1 MTSVFD
7 IKNQQ
12 FLTELNDNQLKFT
25 SNTFSSPLFYYQ
37 ELAKRVWVGMKDLKW
52 MILDFG
58 PGTGKT
64 RTAVNMTLG
73 MLNQI
78 AAGLDAHIIY
88 VGPINVESNFMREIN
103 MFSELGELS
112 IFPTSNIEFITF
124 QKFVNQVFTSQSSAK
139 KNFQSYEEVIER
151 IALGEIEV
159 NQKTIHMLKKSVVVI
174 DEFQTLYRSD
184 GINSYGYTIR
194 YLTENNIIPKLILL
208 SGTMIN
214 TTVNEL
220 DYILYIVGE
229 TKNLSQNKLFETDGD
244 IVKIKDSSYKSII
257 RKFLMHTLCYQF
269 DKEHHSVENR
279 FQGEKMWSGS
289 KIKLYPAYVDK
300 EYESTDD
307 KSFDAVSKTFLSL
320 LYGNLKQN
328 SKLSHDSPIGKSLA
342 YHIEIEGEGINRY
355 VDFLTKFG
363 FHKRGTPIMANSI
376 CMVCGKK
383 YSEHN
388 KLLKHEFQP
397 VNFDVLSGELSQN
410 QRDAI
415 ISIFNDQHNDNGR
428 DIYLLLISRVGETS
442 ITLKG
447 VNYFYVLSYI
457 PSFSRLEQ
465 LLARTNRNNTHTRLP
480 KDMQYVNIY
489 LIVPTYKNSKE
500 MTPEIK
506 YMKKIEDNN
515 GEVERFMSDLRS
527 GNLIKE
533 VPYGKYV
540 PGNPFNP
547 FIDSDIKILEWFL
560 TIYYKYVSKIKFKT
574 IYETIKNNIRNF
586 REIRFDDFTQN
597 QVMSALINSGF
608 ETTSIDDFD
617 NADIINPNYEIVEDE
632 SVEIID
638 TVDIKPL
645 GIKNVDEFKEKI
657 DAIINGKKIYS
668 SDAQTVIS
676 NLIDETKAYTRFV
689 DEAFNNETLMKYLC
703 YLNYIPYFEDDDVNY
718 KKNHQELFCGLPADI
733 SFSEFYE
740 NADIKRLPDG
750 FVINNFVY
758 MKDGT
763 TKELVK
769 FDCGEHDIKGI
780 VQKNPSR
787 LPKFLIYRR
796 EERANEI
803 IEDKRKDNRG
813 RSCNTMNNSTLNEI
827 MKLFDNNL
835 DMLDKSIQCNCRYTY
850 KWFLDNDLLSRW

>member
-1 MTSVFD
+1 MASVFD

-12 FLTELNDNQLKFT
+12 FLTELNDNQLTFQ

-37 ELAKRVWVGMKDLKW
+37 ELAKRVWVGTKDLKW

-88 VGPINVESNFMREIN
+88 VGPMNVESNFMREIN
-103 MFSELGELS
+103 TFSELGELS
-112 IFPTSNIEFITF
+112 IFPKSNIEFITF
-124 QKFVNQVFTSQSSAK
+124 QRFVNQVFTSQSSAK
-139 KNFQSYEEVIER
+139 KNFQSYEEVTER
-151 IALGEIEV
+151 IASGEIEV
-159 NQKTIHMLKKSVVVI
+159 NQKTINMLKKSVVII

-184 GINSYGYTIR
+184 GINSYGYTLR
-194 YLTENNIIPKLILL
+194 YLTENNIVPKLILL

-229 TKNLSQNKLFETDGD
+229 TKELSQNKLFETYGD
-244 IVKIKDSSYKSII
+244 IVKIKNSAYKNII

-279 FQGEKMWSGS
+279 FQGKKMWKES
-289 KIKLYPAYVDK
+289 KIKLYPAYVDN
-300 EYESTDD
+300 EISEISDD
-307 KSFDAVSKTFLSL
+307 LSFETISKTFLSL
-320 LYGNLKQN
+320 LNEA
-328 SKLSHDSPIGKSLA
+328 LSTGVSYEGPVGKAVA
-342 YHIEIEGEGINRY
+342 YHIEIEGEGLNKY
-355 VDFLTKFG
+355 VDFLIKSG
-363 FHKRGTPIMANSI
+363 FHKRGTPIIANSI
-376 CMVCGKK
+376 CMICSKK
-383 YSEHN
+383 YSEHI
-388 KLLKHEFQP
+388 KSLKHEFQP

-415 ISIFNDQHNDNGR
+415 ISVFNDPNNDNGR
-428 DIYLLLISRVGETS
+428 DLYLLLISRVGETS

-480 KDMQYVNIY
+480 KDMQFVNIY
-489 LIVPTYKNSKE
+489 LIVPAYKDSKE
-500 MTPEIK
+500 MTPAVK

-515 GEVERFMSDLRS
+515 EEVEKFMSDLRS
-527 GNLIKE
+527 NNLIKE
-533 VPYGKYV
+533 IPYGKYI

-560 TIYYKYVSKIKFKT
+560 KEYYKYVSNISFNT
-574 IYETIKNNIRNF
+574 IYETITNNVRNF
-586 REIRFDDFTQN
+586 REIRFDNFTKY
-597 QVMSALINSGF
+597 QVMSALINIGF
-608 ETTSIDDFD
+608 ETSSMTDFN
-617 NADIINPNYEIVEDE
+617 NAIIINPNYEFIEDE
-632 SVEIID
+632 VVQIVD

-645 GIKNVDEFKEKI
+645 EIKNVDEFKEKI
-657 DAIINGKKIYS
+657 DAIIGSKKIFS
-668 SDAQTVIS
+668 VDAQTTIS

-689 DEAFNNETLMKYLC
+689 EEAFNNETLMKFLC
-703 YLNYIPYFEDDDVNY
+703 YLNYIPYFEDDDINY

-733 SFSEFYE
+733 SFAEFYE
-740 NADIKRLPDG
+740 NADIKQKPIG
-750 FVINNFVY
+750 IVINNFIY
-758 MKDGT
+758 MKDGS
-763 TKELVK
+763 TKELTR
-769 FDCGEHDIKGI
+769 FDCGDHEIKGI

-787 LPKFLIYRR
+787 LPKFLIYER

-827 MKLFDNNL
+827 MKTFNNEI
-835 DMLDKSIQCNCRYTY
+835 DISDKSNQCNCRYAY